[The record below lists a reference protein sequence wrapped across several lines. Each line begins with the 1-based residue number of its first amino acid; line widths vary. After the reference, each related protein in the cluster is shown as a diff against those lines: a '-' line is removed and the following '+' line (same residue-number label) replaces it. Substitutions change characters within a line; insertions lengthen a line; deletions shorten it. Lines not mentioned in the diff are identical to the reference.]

1 MNTNNPLFQ
10 HRHYRE
16 IARIIANYGT
26 SKEQRDEIA
35 EHFAESL
42 RGTNAKYSAARFYDA
57 ATGNPANRDRV
68 N

>member
-1 MNTNNPLFQ
+1 MKSPLFQ

-35 EHFAESL
+35 EHFANSL
-42 RGTNAKYSAARFYDA
+42 RGTNPNYSAPRFMDA
-57 ATGNPANRDRV
+57 ATGNPNGRDR
-68 N
+68 